1 MVRKAGRPKPIN
13 RPCSGLGR
21 SKSGSDRQCRGTEP
35 EPTTALQSAAVLVSC
50 VDDGVLT
57 IPLRGIAIVLPP
69 LRSLPLCSPRARSL
83 ALDLNRIAPGS
94 PPAQSMPQGT
104 RSLSMNGAGDD
115 RVGSTRHQRYR
126 RLVPVTTINQAG
138 ISRDPRGCG
147 PIFPNEAD
155 RRARCLLS
163 RGACGRSHRGQ
174 RRGFARKQP
183 HGEFAIAAN
192 LVALHRLISGFP
204 RVGRHLV
211 RGPAGA
217 SFAAGKG
224 GHSVVFGSPGSAI
237 VAAQGS
243 LSATPRT
250 TYATSPVS

>member
-57 IPLRGIAIVLPP
+57 IPVRGIAIVCRP
-69 LRSLPLCSPRARSL
+69 LRSLPLRSPRARSL

-94 PPAQSMPQGT
+94 PPAQSMPLGT

-115 RVGSTRHQRYR
+115 RVGSARHQRYR

-155 RRARCLLS
+155 RWARCLLS
-163 RGACGRSHRGQ
+163 RGACGRSPRGQ
-174 RRGFARKQP
+174 RCGCAREQPRGR
-183 HGEFAIAAN
+183 
-192 LVALHRLISGFP
+192 VRHRRQLRGPPPPDLGLSP
-204 RVGRHLV
+204 SRRNLV
-211 RGPAGA
+211 RGPAEA
-217 SFAAGKG
+217 SFAVGKG
-224 GHSVVFGSPGSAI
+224 GRSVVFGSPGSAI

>member
-1 MVRKAGRPKPIN
+1 M
-13 RPCSGLGR
+13 
-21 SKSGSDRQCRGTEP
+21 
-35 EPTTALQSAAVLVSC
+35 
-50 VDDGVLT
+50 
-57 IPLRGIAIVLPP
+57 PP
-69 LRSLPLCSPRARSL
+69 LRSLPPCSPRARSL

-115 RVGSTRHQRYR
+115 RVGSARHQRYR
-126 RLVPVTTINQAG
+126 RLVPVTTINRAG
-138 ISRDPRGCG
+138 ISRDPRGRG
-147 PIFPNEAD
+147 PIFPNEANWWP
-155 RRARCLLS
+155 RAFSLGDLLKDS
-163 RGACGRSHRGQ
+163 GVVLLASSL
-174 RRGFARKQP
+174 AA
-183 HGEFAIAAN
+183 EFAIAAN

-217 SFAAGKG
+217 SFAVGKG